1 MKFACTVC
9 VLGALLVVACERE
22 QRDLQFPSEDTR
34 RVPMIPVTDFHAG
47 GSPPPPPVVTSP
59 FEDNAYAM
67 SEGKRLYSWYNCV
80 GCHAHG
86 GGGIGPALMDSTW
99 IYGGRPEQIYASI
112 VQGRPN
118 GMPSFGQRLDDAD
131 RWRLVA
137 YVQSMSGQVSSDAAP
152 GRDDA
157 MKTNVPESRRAQQP
171 ILFTGSQP

>member
-1 MKFACTVC
+1 MKFAVTVC
-9 VLGALLVVACERE
+9 VLGTIFVLACERE

-47 GSPPPPPVVTSP
+47 GSPPPPPVVKSP

-137 YVQSMSGQVSSDAAP
+137 YVQSMSGHVSSDAAP

-157 MKTNVPESRRAQQP
+157 MQTTVPESRRAQQP